1 MATEKATVKFKD
13 RLAIYFRGVK
23 SELKKVIW
31 PNKKELFNYTGVV
44 LFISLLVAVIVY
56 VLDLAIGGI
65 LSLIIS

>member
-1 MATEKATVKFKD
+1 MATEKGAVKSKD
-13 RLAIYFRGVK
+13 RIATYFRGVK

-44 LFISLLVAVIVY
+44 LFISLLVAVVVY
-56 VLDLAIGGI
+56 VLDLGIGGI